1 MSARLLA
8 WWERYGT
15 IVLWTAVACMAA
27 AAAWRLSNELP
38 RLLSGAD
45 GAFDMRLR
53 HREVH
58 RWFADEPVYGDV
70 ERGDYPPASYVI
82 LWPLLGWLDLAAARV
97 LWAVTGLAGLA
108 WLAWL
113 AVREGGARTAAPV
126 LLLAL
131 LPFSVYPSSATLAM
145 GQLMNHVLPAILA
158 ALLLLRRRP
167 PRWSRDV
174 AAAGLMIA
182 ALVKPPIAVPF
193 FLIMLLVP
201 DRVRPA
207 VLVIGGYAAVT
218 LLAAAFRSEPLPYT
232 LFGWL
237 AETPQVLDGHSNVHK
252 WLALAGLQQLM
263 LPASLGILLWLAWWI
278 RRYRE
283 VDVWLLLGVCGIVAQ
298 LWLHHRLY
306 DHLLLVVPMIALFRI
321 AAGDSDGNARIPA
334 ALFFAAV
341 WGTLH
346 MPAGLLTAPP
356 PLSLATEAA
365 QTLVWIAAL
374 VYLLHCARS
383 SVRISGRRVS
393 SEAGGVEA
401 MQSQSAPTLG

>member
-1 MSARLLA
+1 MRARLPA

-58 RWFADEPVYGDV
+58 RWFADESVYGDI

-82 LWPLLGWLDLAAARV
+82 LWPLLGWLDLAAARM

-108 WLAWL
+108 WLAWVG
-113 AVREGGARTAAPV
+113 VRESGARAAAPV

-158 ALLLLRRRP
+158 ALLLLRRGP
-167 PRWSRDV
+167 PRWSRDI

-193 FLIMLLVP
+193 FLAMLLFP

-218 LLAAAFRSEPLPYT
+218 LLAAAFRSEPLSFT

-237 AETPQVLDGHSNVHK
+237 GETPQVLDGHSNVHK
-252 WLALAGLQQLM
+252 WLALAGLPQLM
-263 LPASLGILLWLAWWI
+263 LPASLGILLWLGWWL
-278 RRYRE
+278 RRYRMS
-283 VDVWLLLGVCGIVAQ
+283 DVWLLLGVCGVVAQ
-298 LWLHHRLY
+298 LWLHHRVY
-306 DHLLLVVPMIALFRI
+306 DHLLLVVPMVTLFRV
-321 AAGDSDGNARIPA
+321 AHGAGDAHTSTVA
-334 ALFFAAV
+334 AVLFAAT
-341 WGTLH
+341 WATLH
-346 MPAGLLTAPP
+346 LPASMLTGAP
-356 PLSLATEAA
+356 PLSILLEAVQTAVWLLVLAF
-365 QTLVWIAAL
+365 LVQRTRHTSRQPATRGRLQPAGAL
-374 VYLLHCARS
+374 
-383 SVRISGRRVS
+383 GD
-393 SEAGGVEA
+393 
-401 MQSQSAPTLG
+401 APV